1 VRTQQPNDTHQPN
14 NPTSAIITTRQP
26 SRELTHRETTTR
38 TRQPAT
44 TTTLPETPAAT
55 LHHPAKHGE
64 EEPPILSSRP
74 TFASGHGQKLSE
86 FTREI
91 LGRPAGEGPSST
103 ALEATGGWSKSSCLR
118 RA

>member
-1 VRTQQPNDTHQPN
+1 VRKQRPNDTHQPN

-44 TTTLPETPAAT
+44 TARSETPAAT

-103 ALEATGGWSKSSCLR
+103 ALA
-118 RA
+118 